1 MEKHPFNSQLNG
13 ILFQDYLK
21 IMITDRQR
29 KLFIT
34 SVGKHLESCGAEF
47 KKKSD
52 SNSTYY
58 SLDSL
63 IIRVSDHIA
72 TSTNHADLNIVASV
86 NEPTQTIVIMN
97 GAVFV
102 FNSVKDLKTFLSD
115 WCVFETCKV
124 FSKGNIQ
131 SMESAKL
138 DRELEAIRNEIL
150 ALETKRDNIVEDIK
164 KLDID
169 NDTKVVFEEWGKTMK
184 SVGQEDMIASLNQ
197 KQRASIFKIIMSYAK
212 QNRGSTTP
220 QTKTKAA
227 VQKPAPKKGAKKTAK
242 PVVEPKIE
250 LPLPH
255 ETSEVEFN
263 NEPVDI
269 PNKPRV

>member
-1 MEKHPFNSQLNG
+1 
-13 ILFQDYLK
+13 
-21 IMITDRQR
+21 
-29 KLFIT
+29 
-34 SVGKHLESCGAEF
+34 
-47 KKKSD
+47 
-52 SNSTYY
+52 
-58 SLDSL
+58 LDSL

-97 GAVFV
+97 GAVLV
-102 FNSVKDLKTFLSD
+102 FNLIKDLKTFLSD

-124 FSKGNIQ
+124 FCKGNIQ

-138 DRELEAIRNEIL
+138 DRELDAIKNEIL
-150 ALETKRDNIVEDIK
+150 ALETKRDNVIEDLK

-169 NDTKVVFEEWGKTMK
+169 NDTKAVFEEWGKTMK

-212 QNRGSTTP
+212 QNKGSAAP
-220 QTKTKAA
+220 QPKDKTKAA
-227 VQKPAPKKGAKKTAK
+227 AAKPGPKKGTKKVAK
-242 PVVEPKIE
+242 PKVEPTIE
-250 LPLPH
+250 LPVQR

-263 NEPVDI
+263 NEPIQLEV
-269 PNKPRV
+269 N